1 MTHVTCWLTA
11 KNRDQ
16 LRNPTLGNRV
26 WSTFFYLSIYD
37 GVMSR
42 SSVSFVSACYVCV
55 AVTTMTL
62 VLLQQLLLISQ
73 NVTHLEWR
81 RASLRAW
88 TRPSI
93 FPLTVLRRHN
103 VNDRGFCRNWRDF
116 LSNTRRQRYLYTN
129 LPT

>member
-1 MTHVTCWLTA
+1 
-11 KNRDQ
+11 
-16 LRNPTLGNRV
+16 
-26 WSTFFYLSIYD
+26 
-37 GVMSR
+37 MSR

-81 RASLRAW
+81 RASLHAW